1 MGVEGKCDDRFIAVR
16 EAFEANFERG
26 EDIGASV
33 AVTVEGELIVDLWG
47 GTTGTDEVEDPE
59 ANVWQRDTIINT
71 WSTTKTMTALCC
83 LMLADAGELDLEAT
97 VASVWPEFAAN
108 DKRNV
113 LISHVMS
120 HSAGLPGWDSPMT
133 TADLFDWEKA
143 TAALAEQAAWWE
155 PGTVS
160 GYHAV
165 TQGYLLGEVVR
176 RVTGQTIGQFFA
188 AEVAA
193 PLAADFHIGTP
204 AEHDARAAH
213 VIAPSGTFGAD
224 LDPGSTTIR
233 ALGNPALDATV
244 ANTIEWRRAEIPA
257 AGGFG
262 NARSVATVHAVIA
275 CGGEANG
282 VRLLSTAGCDRIFDE
297 QIYDQDLILPTVV
310 RLGMGFGLV
319 SPELPVGP
327 NPRTCFWGG
336 WGGSLAVI
344 DLDAKMSF
352 AYVMNRMGDGTLG
365 DLRAAGPLLAVH
377 ATVTP

>member
-1 MGVEGKCDDRFIAVR
+1 MGVEGTCDDRFIAVQ

-26 EDIGASV
+26 EDVGATV
-33 AVTVEGELIVDLWG
+33 AVTVEGELVVDLWG
-47 GTTGTDEVEDPE
+47 GTTGTDEAEDPE
-59 ANVWQRDTIINT
+59 ENVWQRDTIVNS
-71 WSTTKTMTALCC
+71 WSTTKTITALCC
-83 LMLADAGELDLEAT
+83 LMLADAGEVDLGAP

-108 DKRNV
+108 DKHNV

-120 HSAGLPGWDSPMT
+120 HSAGLPGWEAPMT
-133 TADLFDWEKA
+133 PADLYDWDKA
-143 TAALAEQAAWWE
+143 TSALAAQAAWWE

-160 GYHAV
+160 GYHAI
-165 TQGYLLGEVVR
+165 TQGYLLGEVMR
-176 RVTGQTIGQFFA
+176 RVTGQTVGQFFA
-188 AEVAA
+188 AEVAG
-193 PLAADFHIGTP
+193 PLAADFHIGTA
-204 AEHDARAAH
+204 AEHDGRVAH
-213 VIAPSGTFGAD
+213 VIPPSGRFGAD
-224 LDPGSTTIR
+224 VDPNPVAVR
-233 ALGNPALDATV
+233 ALGNPALDASV

-275 CGGEANG
+275 CGGEVNG

-377 ATVTP
+377 ATLTP